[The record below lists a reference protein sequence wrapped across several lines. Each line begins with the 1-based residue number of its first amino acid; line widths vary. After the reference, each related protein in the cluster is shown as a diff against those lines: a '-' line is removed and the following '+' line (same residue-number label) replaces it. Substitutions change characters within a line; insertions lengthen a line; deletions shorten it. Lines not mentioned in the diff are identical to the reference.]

1 MKLVYEKSKLL
12 CKKVYRKPIFY
23 SKGFLNLCQ
32 NNSHL
37 NAKQTK
43 ALHDLYTW
51 RDRIARDSDE
61 SCEYVLKSHQLLKI
75 AELLPREIYGILAL
89 CNPVSTLLESSVHEI
104 HEIVKRARDYRGTSS
119 AIELGLSLTEAEK
132 RLNIL
137 IDKATPFAS
146 NQLKTPQVSLIGTAL
161 DSIVHSVSYDP
172 DHILNCPHDLSHS
185 SNADVEIKDEQQH
198 QPWVL

>member
-1 MKLVYEKSKLL
+1 MFFFALLKSGIEVTQLSLVYEKSKLL

-32 NNSHL
+32 HNSHL

-51 RDRIARDSDE
+51 RDKIARESDE

-89 CNPVSTLLESSVHEI
+89 CNPISNLLEASVHEMHDI
-104 HEIVKRARDYRGTSS
+104 IKTAREYKGTSTS
-119 AIELGLSLTEAEK
+119 IELGLNLTDVEK
-132 RLNIL
+132 NLNTL
-137 IDKATPFAS
+137 INKATAPFSFRAPEV
-146 NQLKTPQVSLIGTAL
+146 LLLPGKVDDKGGIYF
-161 DSIVHSVSYDP
+161 IR
-172 DHILNCPHDLSHS
+172 ILYGDWLLLGELN
-185 SNADVEIKDEQQH
+185 
-198 QPWVL
+198 